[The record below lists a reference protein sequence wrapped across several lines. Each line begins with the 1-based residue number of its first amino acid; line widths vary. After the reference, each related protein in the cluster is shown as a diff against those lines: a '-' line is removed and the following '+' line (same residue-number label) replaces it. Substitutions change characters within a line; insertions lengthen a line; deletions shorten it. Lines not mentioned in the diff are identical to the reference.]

1 MAARARCQADRPF
14 SAARDCRPLRFPYST
29 RRCGG
34 EGTQEPEPP
43 IPPVQS
49 FSRLFKV
56 VQSLKSVPSK
66 SVQTFQISLR
76 RRLRNTAFLPSDFLE
91 QPRMWLRNAAL
102 PRRCPDRAR
111 RAAATGLRRSHAR
124 QAQTLRFF
132 RRLRLLRPPPSSKP
146 QRLLAATGP
155 EPTLAA
161 DSVLGA
167 RHQLPD
173 VVSMNGPLTH
183 NHLKPRCEYRRARQ
197 QLHLPATPPP
207 KSSTAQRQRR
217 FSKAR

>member
-1 MAARARCQADRPF
+1 MAARARCQVDRPF
-14 SAARDCRPLRFPYST
+14 SAAIDCRPLRFPYST

-43 IPPVQS
+43 IAPVQS

-66 SVQTFQISLR
+66 SVQTFHISLR
-76 RRLRNTAFLPSDFLE
+76 RRLRNTAF
-91 QPRMWLRNAAL
+91 
-102 PRRCPDRAR
+102 RRISSNNPERGCAMRLCPDDDL
-111 RAAATGLRRSHAR
+111 TGPTGRGHRLRRSHAR

-132 RRLRLLRPPPSSKP
+132 WRLRLLRPPPSSKP

-167 RHQLPD
+167 RQQLPD

-183 NHLKPRCEYRRARQ
+183 NHPRPRCEYRRARQ

-207 KSSTAQRQRR
+207 KSSTALRQQR
-217 FSKAR
+217 FYEAR